1 MNFGKTNTYNGK
13 LSIFMERIA
22 SMFFHSRTQAHVF
35 HLRVK
40 GPGAFAA
47 HSALNTYYD
56 EIVGIIDGLVESYQG
71 KYGIIEFKEVNNLDN
86 DASVENIIKYF
97 TNLCTFLEKER
108 QDTKLQDS
116 WIQNQI
122 DNISQ
127 LLYSTKY
134 KLVNLQ

>member
-1 MNFGKTNTYNGK
+1 
-13 LSIFMERIA
+13 MERIA
-22 SMFFHSRTQAHVF
+22 SMFFHSRTQAHIF

-108 QDTKLQDS
+108 QDAKLKDS

-122 DNISQ
+122 DNIFE

>member
-1 MNFGKTNTYNGK
+1 
-13 LSIFMERIA
+13 MERIA

-40 GPGAFAA
+40 GPGAFAV

-108 QDTKLQDS
+108 QDAKLKDS

-122 DNISQ
+122 DNISE

>member
-1 MNFGKTNTYNGK
+1 
-13 LSIFMERIA
+13 MERIA

-40 GPGAFAA
+40 GTGAFAA
-47 HSALNTYYD
+47 HKALNEYYD

>member
-1 MNFGKTNTYNGK
+1 
-13 LSIFMERIA
+13 MERIA

-40 GPGAFAA
+40 GPGSFAA

-108 QDTKLQDS
+108 QDAKLKDS

-122 DNISQ
+122 DNISE

-134 KLVNLQ
+134 KLINLQ

>member
-1 MNFGKTNTYNGK
+1 
-13 LSIFMERIA
+13 MERIA

-86 DASVENIIKYF
+86 DASFENIIKYF

-134 KLVNLQ
+134 KLINLQ